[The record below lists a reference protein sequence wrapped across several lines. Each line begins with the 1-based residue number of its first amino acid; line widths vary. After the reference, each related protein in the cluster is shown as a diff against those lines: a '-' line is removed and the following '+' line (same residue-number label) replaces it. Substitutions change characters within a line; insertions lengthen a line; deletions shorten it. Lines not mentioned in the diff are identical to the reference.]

1 MGRPREFDE
10 EKALEAVRAEFC
22 SKGFTATSVDDLARV
37 TGLGKGS
44 LYGAFGDK
52 HHLFLS
58 VLKMFCEE
66 KQAQAQEDLD
76 NERPAIQRLR
86 ALFRRSCKAKDDN
99 TPYRGCLL
107 ANSTTELASHDSDV
121 RDLARQTYK
130 VVEALIVDAVQQAQ
144 QDGDLAPD
152 VRPEELARLL
162 LAVRQG
168 LEFFSKTG
176 MSDEELDT
184 IRQAVDHLL
193 LGQKYA
199 SK

>member
-1 MGRPREFDE
+1 
-10 EKALEAVRAEFC
+10 
-22 SKGFTATSVDDLARV
+22 
-37 TGLGKGS
+37 
-44 LYGAFGDK
+44 
-52 HHLFLS
+52 
-58 VLKMFCEE
+58 
-66 KQAQAQEDLD
+66 
-76 NERPAIQRLR
+76 
-86 ALFRRSCKAKDDN
+86 
-99 TPYRGCLL
+99 
-107 ANSTTELASHDSDV
+107 
-121 RDLARQTYK
+121 